1 MTLLITSAAYSQPD
15 FISIFGLL
23 PPAFLPV
30 ANRRLY
36 EQQLETLSTLDCP
49 KLLSIPENFEVSPL
63 DLQKLDSLGLQLVK
77 IPVGLPLGK
86 SIAIAIKKF
95 NGLDGG
101 LRILHG
107 DTLLL
112 KFPVHMLDIV
122 SIGETNEYYSWAK
135 YELTSNKIPIFTDGL
150 LTGNAENSQLG
161 KRLVL
166 SGYFSF
172 SQTREFLTSLERSN
186 YNFIESLNV
195 YSETNTLNPIQEGE
209 WLDFG
214 HLDQYYRSRS
224 QLTTERKFNKLSI
237 SRRTVK
243 KSSSIK
249 SKIIAEAEWYENLPM
264 ELQIFTPKLLGK
276 FSDSDTNGYETE
288 YLYLTPLSD
297 LATFGR
303 LPNYVWQRIF
313 QCCDDFLIAAK
324 NFKPGLV
331 PKNLDQLFLNK
342 TQERLLVFSRQRG
355 IDLSKNWQL
364 GNSQTPSISRIA
376 EDVARLIPKSSQNFI
391 QVVHGDFCFSNILY
405 DFRANIIKLIDPR
418 GIAPEKTQSIFGDV
432 RYDIAKLYHSVIG
445 CYDQIVSGHYEI
457 GNYKDYSVDL
467 FLPVDPQL
475 HQRQEIFKERTF
487 ADLSITEACAHPI
500 SILLFLSMLPLHADN
515 EDRQIALL
523 ANAFRL
529 YLELDK

>member
-1 MTLLITSAAYSQPD
+1 LTLLITSAAYSQPD

-30 ANRRLY
+30 ANKRLY
-36 EQQLETLSTLDCP
+36 EQQSETLTTLDCP
-49 KLLSIPENFEVSPL
+49 KLLSIPENFEVGLL
-63 DLQKLDSLGLQLVK
+63 DLQKLERLGLELVK
-77 IPVGLPLGK
+77 IPVGLPLGE
-86 SIAIAIKKF
+86 SIAVAIKKF
-95 NGLDGG
+95 IGLDGD

-112 KFPVHMLDIV
+112 KFPVDMLDII

-135 YELTSNKIPIFTDGL
+135 YDLTENKTPIFTDGL
-150 LTGNAENSQLG
+150 LSGSAENSPFG

-172 SQTREFLTSLERSN
+172 SQTQEFLDSLEKSN
-186 YNFIESLNV
+186 YNFIKSLNI
-195 YSETNTLNPIQEGE
+195 YSETNALKPIQEGE

-249 SKIIAEAEWYENLPM
+249 YKIIAEAEWYENLPK
-264 ELQIFTPKLLGK
+264 ELQIYTPKLLGK
-276 FSDSDTNGYETE
+276 FSNSGISGYETE

-313 QCCDDFLIAAK
+313 QCCDDFLLTAK
-324 NFKPGLV
+324 KFKPEQEL
-331 PKNLDQLFLNK
+331 KNLDQLFLSK
-342 TQERLLVFSRQRG
+342 TQERLLVFGKESG
-355 IDLSKNWQL
+355 IDLSRSWRL
-364 GNSQTPSISRIA
+364 GDNQIPSISKIA
-376 EDVARLIPKSSQNFI
+376 EDAASCIPRSSHNFI
-391 QVVHGDFCFSNILY
+391 QVIHGDFCFSNILY

-418 GIAPEKTQSIFGDV
+418 GIMPEETPTIFGDV

-445 CYDQIVSGHYEI
+445 CYDLIVSGYYEI
-457 GNYKDYSVDL
+457 NHFTDYSVDL
-467 FLPVDPQL
+467 TLPTDLQL
-475 HQRQEIFKERTF
+475 QQRQEIFKERSF

-515 EDRQIALL
+515 EDRQTALL